1 MAAFPRSPIAR
12 DGIARDGGSSE
23 QGAFRRRAASAL
35 THPSTP
41 AALAALLVNDIALKR
56 AWPDAWAMGKLSDLA
71 WMFFAPPLLAYL
83 LSFLVG
89 GSALGGRAG
98 FGVAYAGLPL
108 LYAAF
113 NTFEPMHNAA
123 LRGLALVGGSSPG
136 SPLDATDSAVIPFAM
151 AAALWVWRRP
161 PASVHS
167 VRARLALLTM
177 AVAALAT
184 VATSYPPPVEGV
196 TNVQAAEDG
205 ALLALAYEPHPYAYA
220 SRDGGLTWTQAD
232 EFPSGRF
239 GEPSKRIRTP
249 SGSYSISRTD
259 IVRQGGGERE
269 IVYSAEYLEDYSNVW
284 ARIIDTREHGI
295 RYLKRAPQ
303 AIAYDDA
310 SGNVAAA
317 MGMQGVVVVAPD
329 GTWRSVAVGPFEPT
343 DLSFTAKLSNLRKP
357 SFLWLTFALAVSFTG
372 LGLATSL
379 LAHRKGTPEHRFAIV
394 LMAAPAAICS
404 LFIIFAGL
412 YPTSQAVQANDLI
425 WSEFINIADLLKYPV
440 GGIAV
445 VMIFSGIAANR
456 PNRRQALAGAASIVG
471 MLLLVLLAFTLWVQM
486 NLQLRFADLFA
497 LLFVGLAALAL
508 HSYMARSTRG
518 SAQDGSAAS
527 L

>member
-1 MAAFPRSPIAR
+1 MVAFPRILAAR
-12 DGIARDGGSSE
+12 GGGSE
-23 QGAFRRRAASAL
+23 RGAFRRRAASAL
-35 THPSTP
+35 THPATL

-71 WMFFAPPLLAYL
+71 WMIFAPPLLAYL

-98 FGVAYAGLPL
+98 FGAAYAGLPL

-161 PASVHS
+161 PASTHS

-205 ALLALAYEPHPYAYA
+205 TLLAHIPYSNTYA
-220 SRDGGLTWTQAD
+220 SRDGGLTWMRAD
-232 EFPSGRF
+232 DFPSGRF

-269 IVYSAEYLEDYSNVW
+269 VVYSAEYLEDYSNVW
-284 ARIIDTREHGI
+284 ARVIDTREHGK
-295 RYLKRAPQ
+295 RRFLTRAPR

-343 DLSFTAKLSNLRKP
+343 DFSFAAKLSNLRKP
-357 SFLWLTFALAVSFTG
+357 SFLWLALALAVSFAG
-372 LGLATSL
+372 LGLAASL
-379 LAHRKGTPEHRFAIV
+379 LAHRRGTPKHRFAIM
-394 LMAAPAAICS
+394 LMAAPAALCS

-412 YPTSQAVQANDLI
+412 YPTGEAVRANDLI

-440 GGIAV
+440 GGIAL
-445 VMIFSGIAANR
+445 VMIFSGVAANR
-456 PNRRQALAGAASIVG
+456 PNRRQALAGAASMVG
-471 MLLLVLLAFTLWVQM
+471 MLLLALLAFTLWLQV
-486 NLQLRFADLFA
+486 NLPLRFADLFA

-518 SAQDGSAAS
+518 AAQDGSAPPG
-527 L
+527 